1 MSTISSAVASSSL
14 ATTNASDR
22 LQVWLLV
29 LAFTGYP
36 LSSFIPGNEISI
48 VYRGIFLFLALI
60 YMYQSY
66 KAKRFV
72 YSFGYGIFLLFWLVY
87 SCRIVY
93 DLILHYNQL
102 GRPGYDYILFGLL
115 ISFVCSHCFFTTISD
130 ATLQKAFKGLYY
142 ALLLFNVLGIVYLIL
157 FPPSDMDLFR
167 AKVNPKVN
175 PITTSILAS
184 FLIIASLYVLV
195 DKPKGIVI
203 NKWLMTIGIITA
215 FANIIIAV
223 SKSPTIGLMLNIMIL
238 FGSHIWKNMLKI
250 LLIIALLI
258 LIFVVA
264 YYNGLADFI
273 DVFVLRFTDYGDD
286 VSTTERLLSFNG
298 AVEQF
303 KESPLL
309 GDFLEEKITQQYPH
323 NPILESFMAIGIFG
337 GMLFLLVYLTGL
349 YCGIQLFKHP
359 ASRWLGFF
367 FVQIFVVYN
376 VSGSLAFSYDY
387 WYLYALAVT
396 IFTIKTAVVPI
407 PKPLST

>member
-1 MSTISSAVASSSL
+1 MQENYTSIKATSTSA
-14 ATTNASDR
+14 TNDT
-22 LQVWLLV
+22 LQIILLV

-48 VYRGIFLFLALI
+48 VYRAIFLVLALI
-60 YMYQSY
+60 YLYQSY
-66 KAKRFV
+66 KAKKFV
-72 YSFGYGIFLLFWLVY
+72 YSFGYGIFLFFWVIY

-93 DLILHYNQL
+93 DLSLNYNQL

-115 ISFVCSHCFFTTISD
+115 LSFLCSHCFFTYISD
-130 ATLQKAFKGLYY
+130 DTLKRLFHWLYY
-142 ALLLFNVLGIVYLIL
+142 ALLIFNVLGIIYLIL

-184 FLIIASLYVLV
+184 FLIISSLYILV

-203 NKWLMTIGIITA
+203 SKWLMVIALITA

-223 SKSPTIGLMLNIMIL
+223 SKSPTIGLLLNIMIL

-250 LLIIALLI
+250 FFMITFLVLL
-258 LIFVVA
+258 FVVA
-264 YYNGLADFI
+264 YYNGLSDFI

-303 KESPLL
+303 KQSPLL
-309 GDFLEEKITQQYPH
+309 GNFLEEKITQQYPH
-323 NPILESFMAIGIFG
+323 NPILESLMAIGIFG
-337 GMLFLLVYLTGL
+337 GMLFLILYLTSL
-349 YCGIQLFKHP
+349 FCGIQLFKHP
-359 ASRWLGFF
+359 ASKWLGFF

-396 IFTIKTAVVPI
+396 IFTIKTTEQKTNV
-407 PKPLST
+407 LTL